1 MERAQKRGSSRNTKF
16 WFRRS
21 IYPPGEER
29 TRSPLNEVDL
39 PTPPSERVDSDD
51 LAIRPNHKG
60 DCGKCSTHSAF
71 LTKNATDKLVP
82 VEEEY
87 EEMTIDEIINGKV
100 IFMSILVIFPCTN
113 LAINVQGSK
122 FPGLLGAVNEYVKTL
137 DVEYAKKKALRKY
150 LNLVKH
156 RADGRL
162 RPIYSWYRHLISNRH
177 SANGRDMD
185 APVCRQTS
193 RLQTRL
199 GDY

>member
-29 TRSPLNEVDL
+29 TRLPLNEVDL
-39 PTPPSERVDSDD
+39 PTPPSERVDNDD
-51 LAIRPNHKG
+51 LAIRPNYKG

-71 LTKNATDKLVP
+71 LTENARERLVP

-87 EEMTIDEIINGKV
+87 EEMTINEIINGKV
-100 IFMSILVIFPCTN
+100 IFLTILVISPCTN
-113 LAINVQGSK
+113 LAVNVQGSK
-122 FPGLLGAVNEYVKTL
+122 FPGLLGVVNEYVKTL

-156 RADGRL
+156 RADGMSS
-162 RPIYSWYRHLISNRH
+162 PIVSCCRHLIRNRY
-177 SANGRDMD
+177 SAYGCDMD
-185 APVCRQTS
+185 ASVCRQAS
-193 RLQTRL
+193 RLQA
-199 GDY
+199 

>member
-21 IYPPGEER
+21 VYPPGEER
-29 TRSPLNEVDL
+29 IRSPLNEVNL
-39 PTPPSERVDSDD
+39 PTPPSERVDNDD

-60 DCGKCSTHSAF
+60 DCGKCNTHSAF
-71 LTKNATDKLVP
+71 LTENAREKLMP

-100 IFMSILVIFPCTN
+100 IFLIIIVIFPCTN
-113 LAINVQGSK
+113 LPINIQGST

-156 RADGRL
+156 RADGML
-162 RPIYSWYRHLISNRH
+162 RPIH
-177 SANGRDMD
+177 
-185 APVCRQTS
+185 
-193 RLQTRL
+193 
-199 GDY
+199 

>member
-1 MERAQKRGSSRNTKF
+1 MERAQKRDSSRNTKF

-21 IYPPGEER
+21 VYPPGEER
-29 TRSPLNEVDL
+29 TRLPLNEVDL

-51 LAIRPNHKG
+51 LTIRPNHKG

-71 LTKNATDKLVP
+71 LTERATEKLVP

-100 IFMSILVIFPCTN
+100 IFLTILVIFPCTD
-113 LAINVQGSK
+113 LAINLQGSK

-156 RADGRL
+156 RADGML
-162 RPIYSWYRHLISNRH
+162 RPIHSWCRHLIGNRH
-177 SANGRDMD
+177 SADGCDVD
-185 APVCRQTS
+185 APVCGQAS
-193 RLQTRL
+193 RLQARL